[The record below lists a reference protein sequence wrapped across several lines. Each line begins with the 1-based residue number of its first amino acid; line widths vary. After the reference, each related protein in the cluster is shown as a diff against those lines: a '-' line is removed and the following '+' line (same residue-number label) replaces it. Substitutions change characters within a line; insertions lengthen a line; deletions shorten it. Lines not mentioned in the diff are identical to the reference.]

1 MTGRIENFCRTFP
14 SEEINDAYETL
25 PRLRRAFTLI
35 EMLVVI
41 LILSILAAL
50 IIPRLVSRTSDAKI
64 AAAKS
69 DIATLTSLLQQY
81 RVDND
86 KYPTTEEGL
95 QALRVQPADAP
106 NWKGP
111 YLTKD
116 VPMDPWG
123 NPYVYQSP
131 GPSGQ
136 DFEIMSYG
144 SDGAPGGDGDAADI
158 TSD

>member
-1 MTGRIENFCRTFP
+1 MKIKRNP
-14 SEEINDAYETL
+14 DA
-25 PRLRRAFTLI
+25 RRAFTLI

-41 LILSILAAL
+41 LIISILAAL
-50 IIPRLVSRTSDAKI
+50 IIPRLISRTSDAKI

-69 DIATLTSLLQQY
+69 DIATLSSLLQQY

-95 QALRVQPADAP
+95 QALRVQPESAT

-116 VPMDPWG
+116 LPTDPWG

-136 DFEIMSYG
+136 DFEIISYG

>member
-1 MTGRIENFCRTFP
+1 MKIKRNV
-14 SEEINDAYETL
+14 
-25 PRLRRAFTLI
+25 RLRRAFTLI

-95 QALRVQPADAP
+95 QALRVQPSDAP
-106 NWKGP
+106 SWKGP

-116 VPMDPWG
+116 LPVDPWG

-136 DFEIMSYG
+136 DFQIVSYG
-144 SDGAPGGDGDAADI
+144 ADGAPGGDGDATDI

>member
-1 MTGRIENFCRTFP
+1 MKIKRQ
-14 SEEINDAYETL
+14 

-95 QALRVQPADAP
+95 QALRVQPSSAT

-116 VPMDPWG
+116 LPVDPWG

-136 DFEIMSYG
+136 DFQIISYG
-144 SDGAPGGDGDAADI
+144 ADGAPGGDGDDADI

>member
-1 MTGRIENFCRTFP
+1 
-14 SEEINDAYETL
+14 
-25 PRLRRAFTLI
+25 
-35 EMLVVI
+35 MLVVI

-50 IIPRLVSRTSDAKI
+50 IIPRLVNRTSDAKI

-69 DIATLTSLLQQY
+69 DIATLSSLLQQY

-86 KYPTTEEGL
+86 KYPTTEDSL
-95 QALRVQPADAP
+95 QALRVQPSDAP

-116 VPMDPWG
+116 LPVDPWG

-131 GPSGQ
+131 GPNGQ
-136 DFEIMSYG
+136 DFEIVSYG